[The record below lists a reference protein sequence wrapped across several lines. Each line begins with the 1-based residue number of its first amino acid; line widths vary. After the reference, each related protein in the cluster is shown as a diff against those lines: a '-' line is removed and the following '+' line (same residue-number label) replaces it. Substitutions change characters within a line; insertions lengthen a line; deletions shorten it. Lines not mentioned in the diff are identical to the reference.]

1 MSREIVRAVGACVIT
16 FLICA
21 VAYPFAVWGM
31 GRLAFPK
38 QAEGRLVLGGDQA
51 VVGSDLIAQPFSTDK
66 YFHPRPSAAG
76 ANGYAADAASGSN
89 LGSKNPALR
98 DRIVLDT
105 ARILASDGGETVL
118 KTLLERLDAAQ
129 AELKKKTDAGEK
141 PEGLAADEA
150 KVAATKTEIV
160 AQLSRKDIPSR
171 KPVPVDLVTASG
183 GGLDPDVTPEGAR
196 YQAARVAAARK
207 MTLNQVTALID
218 SHTDRSG
225 AILGAPPTVNVLRL
239 NLALDG
245 DAGKK

>member
-1 MSREIVRAVGACVIT
+1 MLRDLVRSIGACIIT

-31 GRLAFPK
+31 GRLAFPR
-38 QAEGRLVLGGDQA
+38 QAEGRLVLGSDQG
-51 VVGSDLIAQPFSTDK
+51 VVGSDLIAQAFTTDK

-105 ARILASDGGETVL
+105 ARILASDGGESAL
-118 KTLLERLDAAQ
+118 KTLLERLDGEQ

-141 PEGLAADEA
+141 PEALAKDEE
-150 KVAATKTEIV
+150 KVAATKAEV
-160 AQLSRKDIPSR
+160 LAQLTRKDMPSR
-171 KPVPVDLVTASG
+171 TPVPIDLVTTSG
-183 GGLDPDVTPEGAR
+183 CGLDPDLSPEGAR
-196 YQAARVAAARK
+196 YQSARIAAARK
-207 MTLNQVTALID
+207 LSLEQVHTLID
-218 SHTDRSG
+218 SYTDRSG

-239 NLALDG
+239 NLALDK
-245 DAGKK
+245 ASGK